1 VNQSYFIR
9 AEGKV
14 KSLDDI
20 ENIVVKNRNGIY
32 VKDVA
37 DVRFG
42 HEPFGA
48 ITGNGEGEKV
58 LGQVMML
65 KGANSKQVINDVKV
79 RIAETKKSP
88 DGVYING
95 FLERELVGKTILQLR
110 RILF

>member
-20 ENIVVKNRNGIY
+20 ENIVVKNGTEHLCKKMWLMFALVMRT
-32 VKDVA
+32 V
-37 DVRFG
+37 
-42 HEPFGA
+42 A

-79 RIAETKKSP
+79 RIAEIKNHYQTEF
-88 DGVYING
+88 I
-95 FLERELVGKTILQLR
+95 
-110 RILF
+110 

>member
-1 VNQSYFIR
+1 MVLLAGIYRKVNQSYFIR

-20 ENIVVKNRNGIY
+20 DSSKESERNTYLCKN
-32 VKDVA
+32 VA

-42 HEPFGA
+42 HANRFGA

-65 KGANSKQVINDVKV
+65 KELMKQVINDVKV
-79 RIAETKKSP
+79 RIAEIKNHYQTEF
-88 DGVYING
+88 I
-95 FLERELVGKTILQLR
+95 
-110 RILF
+110 

>member
-42 HEPFGA
+42 HANRLVPSLV
-48 ITGNGEGEKV
+48 TEKARRY
-58 LGQVMML
+58 L
-65 KGANSKQVINDVKV
+65 VK
-79 RIAETKKSP
+79 
-88 DGVYING
+88 
-95 FLERELVGKTILQLR
+95 
-110 RILF
+110 

>member
-20 ENIVVKNRNGIY
+20 ENIVKKNGTPLCKN
-32 VKDVA
+32 VA

-42 HEPFGA
+42 HANRLAPSLV
-48 ITGNGEGEKV
+48 TEKARRYLV
-58 LGQVMML
+58 SDDA

-79 RIAETKKSP
+79 RLKSK
-88 DGVYING
+88 II
-95 FLERELVGKTILQLR
+95 TR
-110 RILF
+110 RSLYKWIPRT

>member
-1 VNQSYFIR
+1 MVLLASIYRKVNQSYFIR

-20 ENIVVKNRNGIY
+20 ENIVVKNRNGTPIY
-32 VKDVA
+32 VKNVA

-42 HEPFGA
+42 HANRFGA

-65 KGANSKQVINDVKV
+65 K
-79 RIAETKKSP
+79 
-88 DGVYING
+88 
-95 FLERELVGKTILQLR
+95 ELILNK
-110 RILF
+110 

>member
-20 ENIVVKNRNGIY
+20 ENIVVKSERNTY
-32 VKDVA
+32 LCKNVA

-42 HEPFGA
+42 HANRFGA

-58 LGQVMML
+58 LGQVML
-65 KGANSKQVINDVKV
+65 KGANSKTSNQ
-79 RIAETKKSP
+79 
-88 DGVYING
+88 
-95 FLERELVGKTILQLR
+95 
-110 RILF
+110 